1 MHLVCFIFI
10 VQMSLLEINLSFTPN
25 MAVTPATVAHNP
37 VVARRGN
44 NSFVFKWPLVLQNYK
59 LQ

>member
-1 MHLVCFIFI
+1 
-10 VQMSLLEINLSFTPN
+10 MSLLEINLSFSETLTPN